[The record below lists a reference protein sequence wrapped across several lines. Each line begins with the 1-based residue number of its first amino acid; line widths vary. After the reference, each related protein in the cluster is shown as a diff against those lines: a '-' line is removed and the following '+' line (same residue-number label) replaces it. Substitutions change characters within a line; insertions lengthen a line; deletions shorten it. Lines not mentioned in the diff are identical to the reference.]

1 MAKARALANEMQF
14 YKCIFFFL
22 NLLKSLS
29 HHKMFVYSGGR
40 TLQKVEQ
47 NLFLLPS
54 RIDLTKASNQWVIS
68 NYNYYQTKQK
78 QAGDLNKA

>member
-22 NLLKSLS
+22 NLLKSSS

-47 NLFLLPS
+47 NLFLLPR
-54 RIDLTKASNQWVIS
+54 RIDLTKASNQ
-68 NYNYYQTKQK
+68 
-78 QAGDLNKA
+78 